1 MSLSIPVVNQKK
13 VDLKK
18 PKEKVITGFWGSP
31 DSNNFLNFSG
41 TAKYFE
47 TKNKNEFY
55 EWLDT
60 VPSTNNETFVLIP
73 FSDRIQPYI
82 GFVPESIVTTKNSN
96 LIPPS
101 FNKKLPKCLSRL
113 ETLNREDWIKHVND
127 VKHLIVEGK
136 VSKVVL
142 ARKISL
148 VLDQKVELRSLLSSF
163 LKSDSYKIG
172 IEYDDLSFLS
182 VSPELLFKKKD
193 DVIQSHAIA
202 GTRSRGESDI
212 ADLTFEKDLKGSKKE
227 CEEHKFVLDAVS
239 ASLEQIC
246 NKVSL
251 ENSFEILK
259 QAKVQHLKST
269 LEGRL
274 NTDQSLSKIISSLFP
289 TPAVAGMPK
298 TKSLGLIEE
307 LEKEDRGYY
316 SGLIGKVCGNSAEFV
331 VNIRTAF
338 LKKNLI
344 ELWAGAGI
352 VADSNGDEE
361 WNELEQ
367 KVQHY
372 LDLFL

>member
-1 MSLSIPVVNQKK
+1 MSLNTPVVNRKK
-13 VDLKK
+13 VSLEGTKK
-18 PKEKVITGFWGSP
+18 KVITGFWGSP
-31 DSNNFLNFSG
+31 DSNNILNFSG
-41 TAKYFE
+41 PADYFE

-55 EWLDT
+55 KWLDS
-60 VPSTNNETFVLIP
+60 VPNTNKETFVLIP
-73 FSDRIQPYI
+73 FSDKVEPYI
-82 GFVPESIVTTKNSN
+82 GFVPENILDTKAQK
-96 LIPPS
+96 LIPKS
-101 FNKKLPKCLSRL
+101 LRKTTPKCLSRL
-113 ETLNREDWIKHVND
+113 ETQNREDWIKHVND
-127 VKHLIVEGK
+127 VKHLIFEGK

-148 VLDQKVELRSLLSSF
+148 ILDGNLELMSLFSSF

-172 IEYDDLSFLS
+172 LENDDLSFLT
-182 VSPELLFKKKD
+182 VSPELLFKKKG

-202 GTRSRGESDI
+202 GTRSRGKNTS
-212 ADLTFEKDLKGSKKE
+212 ADLSFERDLKGSKKE

-239 ASLEQIC
+239 SSLNQIC
-246 NKVSL
+246 NTVSL

-269 LEGRL
+269 LEGQL
-274 NTDQSLSKIISSLFP
+274 NADQPLSKIISSLFP

-298 TKSLGLIEE
+298 EKSLALIDD

-316 SGLIGKVCGNSAEFV
+316 SGLVGRICGSSSEFV

-338 LKKNLI
+338 LKKNII
-344 ELWAGAGI
+344 ELWSGAGI
-352 VADSNGDEE
+352 VADSNGNEE

-372 LDLFL
+372 LDLFI